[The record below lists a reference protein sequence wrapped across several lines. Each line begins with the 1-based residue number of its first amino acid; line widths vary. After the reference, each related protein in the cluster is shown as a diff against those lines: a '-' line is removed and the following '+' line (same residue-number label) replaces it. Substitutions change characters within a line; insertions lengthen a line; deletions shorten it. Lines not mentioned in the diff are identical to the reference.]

1 MLPMNSFWQGRL
13 SRILKAAIV
22 SLAFVALVAVT
33 ACAQK
38 PASQSAKPAE
48 GQSAEAQ
55 LATFTYDF
63 EKGERQGWGQR
74 GTIVVE
80 TNAKAAHSGGYGIA
94 ATGRGETW
102 SGPAIQLGGT
112 LKAGAVYEIAGWIK
126 LPVAP
131 GTASTVKF
139 TMEEKPAKGDTKWK
153 TIGEAVIAD
162 SNWVE
167 LKGTYTFT
175 EAMTGL
181 SLYAES
187 SATSDDIYIDDIII
201 KMTALAPGETA
212 IVVQKDLKA
221 IKDQYAGA
229 FSIGT
234 AVTPNNISGTSGEM
248 ILKHFNSVV
257 AENAMKS
264 MYIHPTEKTYYW
276 DEADK
281 IVAFAKENKMEL
293 RYHTLLWHE
302 QCAPWFFL
310 DADGK
315 DMSVETDDAKRKA
328 NKALL
333 LKRLDAHVRTIVSRY
348 KKDIV
353 SWDVVNEVIDASEPD
368 GLRRSKWFLIAG
380 EDYLETAFRAA
391 RKAGGKKV
399 KLYINDYS
407 TDDPAKKAALLRVV
421 RKLIEK
427 KVPIDGVGHQCHI
440 SIDAPAVGKIGE
452 SIKTFAELGLDNQ
465 ITELDVSVYGDDAT
479 AYTAVPE
486 DLIVRQGY
494 RFKELFDEL
503 LKYKDSISSVTFWGI
518 ADNATWLH
526 NRPIPRRD
534 APFAFDENYQ
544 AKPAYWGMID
554 PTKLPPAPA
563 GPRPLKEPK
572 LAEALY
578 GTIAVDGTVD
588 AAWKGAKQI
597 DVTIPAVGKP
607 TATGK
612 ARMMWDDAFLYA
624 IIEVTDPVLDNKS
637 KNDYEKDSV
646 EFYLDEN
653 NAKTT
658 TYQADDAQYRVT
670 FENVKSFGSNGE
682 DGKFASAV
690 KLVKGGY
697 VVEMAIP
704 FRTIKP
710 AKDLIVGFEAQIND
724 GDGTGIRQGISKWN
738 DPTDNSYRNTL
749 NWGTLKLVK

>member
-1 MLPMNSFWQGRL
+1 MTHINSFRLGRPARL
-13 SRILKAAIV
+13 PKAAIGI
-22 SLAFVALVAVT
+22 LALMALVAFS
-33 ACAQK
+33 ACAKK
-38 PASQSAKPAE
+38 PAAQN
-48 GQSAEAQ
+48 AEAQ
-55 LATFTYDF
+55 AAPAQLTTFAYDF
-63 EKGERQGWGQR
+63 EKGERKGWGQR
-74 GTIVVE
+74 GTVVVE
-80 TNAKAAHSGGYGIA
+80 ATAKAARSGEYGLS
-94 ATGRGETW
+94 ATGRGENW
-102 SGPAIQLGGT
+102 SGPAIQLVGD
-112 LKAGAVYEIAGWIK
+112 LKAGATYELSGWVK

-131 GTASTVKF
+131 AAASTVKF
-139 TMEEKPAKGDTKWK
+139 TMEEKSAKGETKWK
-153 TIGEAVIAD
+153 TIGEASVSGTD
-162 SNWVE
+162 WVE
-167 LKGTYTFT
+167 LKGTYTFA
-175 EAMTGL
+175 EAMTSL

-187 SATSDDIYIDDIII
+187 SAISDDIYVDDVTIA
-201 KMTALAPGETA
+201 MTSAAPGSAE
-212 IVVQKDLKA
+212 IGIQNDLKA
-221 IKDQYAGA
+221 IKDNYEGEFLIGA
-229 FSIGT
+229 
-234 AVTPNNISGTSGEM
+234 AVTPNNIGGTTGELL
-248 ILKHFNSVV
+248 LKHFNSVV

-281 IVAFAKENKMEL
+281 IVAFAKQNKMEL

-315 DMSVETDDAKRKA
+315 DMSIETDAAKRAA
-328 NKALL
+328 NKKLL
-333 LKRLDAHVRTIVSRY
+333 LKRLDAHVKTIVSRY

-380 EDYLETAFRAA
+380 DDYLATAFRAA

-407 TDDPAKKAALLRVV
+407 TDDPAKRAALLRVV
-421 RKLIEK
+421 KKLIEK
-427 KVPIDGVGHQCHI
+427 KVPVDGVGHQCHI
-440 SIDAPAVGKIGE
+440 SIDAPAVGNIGE
-452 SIKTFAELGLDNQ
+452 SITTFAALGLDNQ
-465 ITELDVSVYGDDAT
+465 ITELDVSVYGDDST
-479 AYTAVPE
+479 AYTKVPE

-518 ADNATWLH
+518 ADDASWLH

-534 APFAFDENYQ
+534 APFAFDDNYQ

-554 PTKLPPAPA
+554 PTKLPPPPA
-563 GPRPLKEPK
+563 GPKPAKEPK
-572 LAEALY
+572 LAEANY
-578 GTIAVDGTVD
+578 GTITVDGAME
-588 AAWKGAKQI
+588 AAWKAAKPI
-597 DVTIPAVGKP
+597 DVTLAAMGKP
-607 TATGK
+607 TAKGT
-612 ARMMWDDAFLYA
+612 ARMMWDDSFLYA

-670 FENVKSFGSNGE
+670 FENVQSFGSNGE
-682 DGKFASAV
+682 DKRFASAV

-697 VVEMAIP
+697 VVELAIP

-710 AKDLIVGFEAQIND
+710 AKDLVVGFDAQIND
-724 GDGTGIRQGISKWN
+724 GDGAGIRQGITKWN
-738 DPTDNSYRNTL
+738 DATDNSYRNAL